1 MLMEVH
7 VTGGTGFVG
16 SHLSNELAERGF
28 DVVAV
33 SRSPEKTP
41 IEMDA
46 SVERREGDVTKP
58 ETLNFEGADVVV
70 HLVSLS
76 PLFKPRGTT
85 HEAVTSEGTRNV
97 VGACEDAG
105 VERLVHISALGAN
118 PDGSTAYLRAKGEAE
133 RAVTESSLDWTVF
146 CPSVVFGE
154 GGEFE
159 AFTKLLTT
167 PYVTGLPGGGKNR
180 FQPIYVGDLAGMIAD
195 AVEDET
201 HVGEKYEIGGPE
213 SLTLAE
219 MSKRVYEAEGRSLCV
234 VPVPMPLAKIGLS
247 LAEPLPF
254 VPMGSDQYRSLKI
267 DNVVEGTNDV
277 SDFGLSVDEMTT
289 FGEYLGLETD
299 AAE

>member
-1 MLMEVH
+1 MELH

-41 IEMDA
+41 IHLDE

-58 ETLNFEGADVVV
+58 ETLDFEGADAVV

-85 HEAVTSEGTRNV
+85 HEAVTAEGTRNV
-97 VGACEDAG
+97 VEACEETG
-105 VERLVHISALGAN
+105 VGRLVHMSALGAD
-118 PDGSTAYLRAKGEAE
+118 PDGSTEYIRAKGEAE
-133 RAVTESSLDWTVF
+133 HAVRESSLDWTVF
-146 CPSVVFGE
+146 RPSVVFGE

-180 FQPIYVGDLAGMIAD
+180 FQPIHVGDLVGMIAD
-195 AVEDET
+195 SLEDDT
-201 HVGEKYEIGGPE
+201 HVGETYEIGGPE

-219 MSKRVYEAEGRSLCV
+219 MSRAVHEAEGRSLCV
-234 VPVPMPLAKIGLS
+234 VPVPMPLAKVGLS

-267 DNVVEGTNDV
+267 DNVVEGTNDTDVFGV
-277 SDFGLSVDEMTT
+277 SVEEMTT
-289 FGEYLGLETD
+289 FSEYLGLE
-299 AAE
+299 E